1 MRVITR
7 KCSICKEPIVLES
20 GSENY
25 FIEYKNN
32 NSSCTHTKCYI
43 DYHTTKKRKPKTI
56 EECNEFINA
65 CRESAKSIEK
75 KQNIRNEL
83 YEFLFE
89 MYNIS
94 FFPNYFYIKMDSVY
108 KGTYKNLNRPVPPE
122 DLLDMWRQKRNYLDR
137 VAEQNRKKGTE
148 ISGVNRVN
156 YDLAILLSRYDAYLK
171 WKEQQE
177 LAVAEVNDS
186 KKRSIERIEYT
197 DVIRPSSN
205 KQTNKTG
212 IDINSMLDEI

>member
-7 KCSICKEPIVLES
+7 KCSICKEPIVLEN

-32 NSSCTHTKCYI
+32 NSSCTHTKCYV

-65 CRESAKSIEK
+65 CRESAKLIEK

-89 MYNIS
+89 MYGIS

-108 KGTYKNLNRPVPPE
+108 KGTYKNLNRSVPPE
-122 DLLDMWRQKRNYLDR
+122 DLLDMWRQKRNYLDK

-171 WKEQQE
+171 WKEQQQI
-177 LAVAEVNDS
+177 AVAEMNDS
-186 KKRSIERIEYT
+186 KKRSVEKIEYT
-197 DVIRPSSN
+197 DVVRPSSSKHTDN
-205 KQTNKTG
+205 TTV
-212 IDINSMLDEI
+212 DINSMLDEI

>member
-1 MRVITR
+1 MRVTTR
-7 KCSICKEPIVLES
+7 KCSICKEQIEIKNNC
-20 GSENY
+20 EDY

-43 DYHTTKKRKPKTI
+43 DYHTTKKRKPKTV
-56 EECNEFINA
+56 EECNEFINS
-65 CRESAKSIEK
+65 CKRDAKSIEK

-83 YEFLFE
+83 YEFLFD

-94 FFPNYFYIKMDSVY
+94 FFPNYFYIKMDSIY

-122 DLLDMWRQKRNYLDR
+122 DLLDMWKQKRNYLEK
-137 VAEQNRKKGTE
+137 VAEQNRKKGSE
-148 ISGVNRVN
+148 ISGVNRVS

-171 WKEQQE
+171 WKEQQQI
-177 LAVAEVNDS
+177 AVAEINES
-186 KKRSIERIEYT
+186 KKRSVEKIEYT
-197 DVIRPSSN
+197 DVVRPSS
-205 KQTNKTG
+205 KQTNNII

>member
-7 KCSICKEPIVLES
+7 KCSICKEPIVLDNNED
-20 GSENY
+20 Y

-32 NSSCTHTKCYI
+32 NSSVTHTRCYI
-43 DYHTTKKRKPKTI
+43 EYHTTKKRKPKTI
-56 EECNEFINA
+56 EECNEFIKT
-65 CRESAKSIEK
+65 CRELAQSVEK

-83 YEFLFE
+83 YDFLFE

-94 FFPNYFYIKMDSVY
+94 FFPNYFYIKMESIY
-108 KGTYKNLNRPVPPE
+108 KGTCKNLNRPVPPE
-122 DLLDMWRQKRNYLDR
+122 DLLDMWKQKRNYLDK

-148 ISGVNRVN
+148 ITGVNRVN

-171 WKEQQE
+171 WKEQQKI
-177 LAVAEVNDS
+177 AVAEINDS
-186 KKRSIERIEYT
+186 KKRSIEKIEYT
-197 DVIRPSSN
+197 DVVRPSGK
-205 KQTNKTG
+205 KQSGNEI